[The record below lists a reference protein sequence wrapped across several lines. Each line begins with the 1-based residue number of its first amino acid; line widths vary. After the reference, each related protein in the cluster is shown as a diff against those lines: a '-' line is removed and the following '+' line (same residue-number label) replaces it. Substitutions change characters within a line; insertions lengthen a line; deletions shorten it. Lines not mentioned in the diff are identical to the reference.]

1 MTDLPDE
8 ETIRV
13 RRTYRGSAPRDPGND
28 DTVPSTA
35 DDDTEVP
42 IRRRAS
48 YVEGTEHPTDGSTFV
63 ARRESRRREAR
74 RDAAETG
81 EADPTAGARMPE
93 VPASADVPG
102 RVAAAGDEV
111 ADRRYPARPADPLI
125 VPRTPPAGRTPQ
137 QPIDSAGT
145 AAHRARS
152 RRAAMIVVVAASV
165 VAFAAAASLAAIA
178 LNP

>member
-28 DTVPSTA
+28 DTVPSAA

-48 YVEGTEHPTDGSTFV
+48 YVEGSEHPTDGSTFV

-74 RDAAETG
+74 RDAVETRD
-81 EADPTAGARMPE
+81 ADAAAGPRMPE
-93 VPASADVPG
+93 VPASPGVAG

-111 ADRRYPARPADPLI
+111 ADRRYSARSADPLI
-125 VPRTPPAGRTPQ
+125 VPRTSPAERAPQ
-137 QPIDSAGT
+137 QPIDIAGT
-145 AAHRARS
+145 AAHRAQG